1 MAPLIEIR
9 RIAGWV
15 STLLANN
22 RHDSAT
28 TAKRQLMGVQ
38 RPISMRNPAAIPMP
52 AVAMAAARGSG
63 KDLATP
69 CASNK
74 VPARDAQNQQAATWP
89 AVRKDGEE
97 PLHRKMNCR
106 ARLCPKTGR
115 ENTHKSVTFPTRFG
129 YLQIH
134 DSALDGDGYGV
145 CRSFASSFDKM
156 FLSRIV
162 SSVRPPCCRPSHSSS
177 FVPSME

>member
-74 VPARDAQNQQAATWP
+74 VPAAM
-89 AVRKDGEE
+89 RKISRPRPGQ
-97 PLHRKMNCR
+97 PFGKM
-106 ARLCPKTGR
+106 
-115 ENTHKSVTFPTRFG
+115 EKSRCTE
-129 YLQIH
+129 
-134 DSALDGDGYGV
+134 
-145 CRSFASSFDKM
+145 K
-156 FLSRIV
+156 
-162 SSVRPPCCRPSHSSS
+162 
-177 FVPSME
+177 